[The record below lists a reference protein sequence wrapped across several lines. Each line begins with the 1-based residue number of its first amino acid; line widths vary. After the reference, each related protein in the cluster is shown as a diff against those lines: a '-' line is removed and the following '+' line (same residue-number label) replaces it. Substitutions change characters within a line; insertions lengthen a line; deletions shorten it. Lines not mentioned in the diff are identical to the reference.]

1 MTLSIL
7 NQWAEGFQA
16 AQIPGETSVRLH
28 KKHITISLF
37 DLSQKALKP
46 IGSFTLADVAAFSL
60 KKLIIKK

>member
-1 MTLSIL
+1 MAHSFW
-7 NQWAEGFQA
+7 NQRSEGFQA

-46 IGSFTLADVAAFSL
+46 IGSFTLANEAVFL
-60 KKLIIKK
+60 PKKINYQK